1 MRTGLI
7 AEKLGMTRLLTAQ
20 GEHIPLTLFRVENCE
35 VVSVRTTEKNG
46 YSAVQLGVG
55 NAKPKNTSKALRG
68 HFAKSKVTPKRKTA
82 EFRVSEDALLQ
93 PGDKISVEHFMEGQY
108 VDVTGTTIG
117 RGFAGS
123 MKRHNFGG
131 LRASHG
137 VSITHRSHGSTGSNQ
152 DPGRVFKN
160 KKMAGHMGTT
170 RVTVQNLQIIFTNVA
185 EGVIGIKGCVPG
197 VEGSY
202 VLIRDAVKKALPDGI
217 PFPAALLQET
227 KKASKEES
235 KESTSEG
242 NSEGHQASKTPEQ
255 NVEQP
260 AGASEANV
268 EASAGSSASE
278 TQE

>member
-7 AEKLGMTRLLTAQ
+7 AEKLGMTRLLTEQ
-20 GEHIPLTLFRVENCE
+20 GEHVPLTLFRVENCE
-35 VVSVRTTEKNG
+35 VIAVRTPEKNG

-55 NAKPKNTSKALRG
+55 NAKSKNTSKALRG
-68 HFAKSKVTPKRKTA
+68 HFAKSKVAPKRKLA

-93 PGDKISVEHFMEGQY
+93 PGDKISVEHFIEGQY

-117 RGFAGS
+117 KGFAGS
-123 MKRHNFGG
+123 IKRHNFGG

-170 RVTVQNLQIIFTNVA
+170 KVTVQNLQVIFTNAA

-202 VLIRDAVKKALPDGI
+202 VLIRDAVKKALPEGI
-217 PFPAALLQET
+217 PFPAALLQDT
-227 KKASKEES
+227 KKASEA
-235 KESTSEG
+235 KESAHEE
-242 NSEGHQASKTPEQ
+242 NSEEHQASGTPEQ
-255 NVEQP
+255 SVEQP
-260 AGASEANV
+260 AGAGDATV
-268 EASAGSSASE
+268 EAPTGPSTNE